1 MNEFDIVGYTLLLH
15 AGTILTETLHE
26 IVDNAV

>member
-15 AGTILTETLHE
+15 AGTILTEIHE